1 MQDLERLPTVQNTIK
16 GRLPEYL
23 KPLFILSSATYQTDD
38 KTTSYRIAVCNKS
51 PNVSTATDSTFLVL
65 DTNNNYR
72 GLADSEL
79 RACELAELI
88 IQKPILQ
95 SAHTYR

>member
-1 MQDLERLPTVQNTIK
+1 MTTQTLPTVQNTIR

-38 KTTSYRIAVCNKS
+38 KTTSYRIATVNKS
-51 PNVSTATDSTFLVL
+51 SSVSTAIDSTFLVL
-65 DTNNNYR
+65 DTRNNYR

>member
-1 MQDLERLPTVQNTIK
+1 MRDLERLPTVQNTIR
-16 GRLPEYL
+16 GRFPGYL
-23 KPLFILSSATYQTDD
+23 KPLYILSSMTFQTED
-38 KTTSYRIAVCNKS
+38 KTTSYRIATIN
-51 PNVSTATDSTFLVL
+51 NVSTATDSTFLVL
-65 DTNNNYR
+65 DTNNSYR
-72 GLADSEL
+72 GFADSEL